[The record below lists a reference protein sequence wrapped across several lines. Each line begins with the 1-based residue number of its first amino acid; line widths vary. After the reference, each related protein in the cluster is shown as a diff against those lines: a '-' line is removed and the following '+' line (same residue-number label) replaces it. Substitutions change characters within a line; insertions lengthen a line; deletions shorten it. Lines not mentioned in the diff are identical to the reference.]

1 MMLRPFAEKMAEFI
15 GQPLIISYK
24 PGAGGTVGAA
34 FVANSKPDGYTL
46 VGTSIGSIVLGPL
59 ASKEVKFNL
68 DSFVPVAAVAEG
80 SLILVVPSS
89 SPHKTLKDL
98 IDYSKKNPGKVS
110 YSSSGTM
117 GAVHVL
123 TEVAAKEAGVKWNHI
138 AFQGSGPGVT
148 ALLGGHVDMSSSSAG
163 PVQAHIKAG
172 TLRPLAVYGET
183 RMKAYPEVPTLKELG
198 YNVASPIV
206 YGLLAPK
213 GTPKEIVDSLYE
225 ALKKIIA
232 KYRVEIETNLAVS
245 GAEVRLMNPDDY
257 LTHLR
262 GQQKLYSDAVQAL
275 SLAK

>member
-1 MMLRPFAEKMAEFI
+1 
-15 GQPLIISYK
+15 
-24 PGAGGTVGAA
+24 
-34 FVANSKPDGYTL
+34 
-46 VGTSIGSIVLGPL
+46 
-59 ASKEVKFNL
+59 
-68 DSFVPVAAVAEG
+68 
-80 SLILVVPSS
+80 
-89 SPHKTLKDL
+89 
-98 IDYSKKNPGKVS
+98 
-110 YSSSGTM
+110 
-117 GAVHVL
+117 
-123 TEVAAKEAGVKWNHI
+123 
-138 AFQGSGPGVT
+138 
-148 ALLGGHVDMSSSSAG
+148 MSSSSAG

-183 RMKAYPEVPTLKELG
+183 RMKAYPDVPTLKELG

-213 GTPKEIVDSLYE
+213 GTPKEILDSLYE
-225 ALKKIIA
+225 ALKKTIA